1 MPNPLRHL
9 PATSPRGRLSRRGF
23 LLGAAALG
31 AVGMAGCGSSGP
43 SSQSGGS
50 VRFAWWGNDYLNKQ
64 TNQVIDAFTAKHPDV
79 KVAPEPGEWS
89 SYWDKLATATA
100 GNDAPDVINMDQK
113 YIAEYGGRGALLNLK
128 DAKGLDLSSIA
139 PQALESG
146 TYQDA
151 VYGIS
156 TGQNAYSVVANKKLF
171 SDAKIELPDDKTWT
185 WDDYT
190 DIASRISKAGKGKI
204 YGTSYGVN
212 EGYLT
217 IWLRQQKQE
226 LYGSGGKVG
235 YDQATLTRFFDHLK
249 GLLDAG
255 AGPSASLT
263 AEEATVALEQS
274 MFGTNRAAMTWFWT
288 NQLSSLESTTGSD
301 IVQLRAPS
309 PTGNAADNGMFY
321 KPSMFWS
328 LSSRSKSQEQATT
341 FLDFLINDPEAAK
354 ILSVDRG
361 APINSKT
368 RPAVESTLKP
378 VDKESLAFLDSLAS
392 TIKDAPPVPPMGA
405 SNVQNVLTRF
415 VSDLFFKKVTSAQ
428 AAEQFTSEVQ
438 GMIQAG

>member
-1 MPNPLRHL
+1 MPNPPHHL
-9 PATSPRGRLSRRGF
+9 SVRPQQGRLSRRSL

-31 AVGMAGCGSSGP
+31 AAGLAGCSSSGA
-43 SSQSGGS
+43 SSQAGGS

-64 TNQVIDAFTAKHPDV
+64 TNDVIAAFTAKHPDI
-79 KVAPEPGEWS
+79 KVAPEPGEWA
-89 SYWDKLATATA
+89 SYWDKLATGTA
-100 GNDAPDVINMDQK
+100 ANDAPDVINMDQK

-128 DAKGLDLSSIA
+128 DAKGLDLSTIA

-151 VYGIS
+151 IYGIS

-171 SDAKIELPDDKTWT
+171 SDAKIELPDDTTWT

-190 DIASRISKAGKGKI
+190 DIAARISKAGKGKI
-204 YGTSYGVN
+204 YGTAYGVN

-217 IWLRQQKQE
+217 VWLRQQKQE
-226 LYGSGGKVG
+226 LYSPDGKLG
-235 YDQATLTRFFDHLK
+235 YDQAKLTRFFDHLR

-288 NQLSSLESTTGSD
+288 NQLGSLEATSGSD

-309 PTGNAADNGMFY
+309 PSGNAADNGMYY
-321 KPSMFWS
+321 KPTMFWS
-328 LSSRSKSQEQATT
+328 LSSRSKSEEQAIT
-341 FLDFLINDPEAAK
+341 FLDFLINDEEAAK

-361 APINSKT
+361 APINSRT

-378 VDKESLAFLDSLAS
+378 ADKESLAFLDGLAS

-405 SNVQNVLTRF
+405 SNVQNVLTRY